1 MAPPPSLAPTTP
13 YTVTVHPFPSA
24 ARWSCA
30 YERGNP
36 SARNALVYI
45 TGLSGGPHAIDLGH
59 IDEALRKASGTVS
72 YSVWEFRM
80 RSSYTGFGY
89 SSLAN
94 DAEDT
99 ASFVRYLR
107 DDLGKQRVVLMGH
120 STGCQDCMIYGS
132 GDRDPDSPAVDGYI
146 LLAPVSD
153 REMASLITQPD
164 ELERSVKTARDMI
177 DRGQEQEIMP
187 KGSIPAVFYSPVT
200 AYRWYSLAAE
210 GYVYC
215 TIPMSGP
222 RVIPFIALLTL

>member
-1 MAPPPSLAPTTP
+1 MAPPPSSSAPTKTIP
-13 YTVTVHPFPSA
+13 YSVTVHPFPSA

-107 DDLGKQRVVLMGH
+107 DDLGKERVVLMGH

-177 DRGQEQEIMP
+177 DRGREQEIMP
-187 KGSIPAVFYSPVT
+187 KGSLPAVFYSPVT
-200 AYRWYSLAAE
+200 AYRWYSLVAK
-210 GYVYC
+210 GYVHVYC
-215 TIPMSGP
+215 AHQCP
-222 RVIPFIALLTL
+222 VAV